1 MDPWKDFNST
11 LFANIV
17 SSLTPAQFSGQV
29 KVFCKILGPAKVF
42 CKNLSRVKVKNVLK
56 FR

>member
-11 LFANIV
+11 LFENIV
-17 SSLTPAQFSGQV
+17 SSLSPAQTLRRA

-42 CKNLSRVKVKNVLK
+42 CKKSESS
-56 FR
+56 

>member
-17 SSLTPAQFSGQV
+17 SSLSSAQLLSRA
-29 KVFCKILGPAKVF
+29 KVVCENLGPAKVF
-42 CKNLSRVKVKNVLK
+42 SKK
-56 FR
+56 FESS